1 MHYFSIQTAAKN
13 ILVKI
18 KPYRKREPRHYRI
31 LFFVFSKLHNY
42 TNYQKLDKQC
52 KLQ

>member
-18 KPYRKREPRHYRI
+18 KPYRKREPPKAWDSPFMFFYYFTNRPI
-31 LFFVFSKLHNY
+31 LMR
-42 TNYQKLDKQC
+42 
-52 KLQ
+52 